1 MSTDFRVFFLVF
13 SNFFDFSRS
22 RFSCFFQ
29 RLFALPEIGTTC
41 CAIALKTHKIYP
53 CKPYS
58 RYTEK
63 VFLNGA
69 VGDKSLIT
77 VFPSNWFSMCR
88 LCKQQGRIIDSKNI
102 YVKRFQCFFLKI
114 FDIFLYFYTRPVF
127 VKVIGT
133 DNCLRTHFF
142 NNYSIARAR
151 QHAYARVRVII

>member
-1 MSTDFRVFFLVF
+1 MIFPEAVFPAF
-13 SNFFDFSRS
+13 SKGFPPSRKLAQHVA
-22 RFSCFFQ
+22 RY
-29 RLFALPEIGTTC
+29 P
-41 CAIALKTHKIYP
+41 LKTHKIYP

-63 VFLNGA
+63 VFFNGA
-69 VGDKSLIT
+69 VVDKSLIT

-142 NNYSIARAR
+142 NKYSIARAR
-151 QHAYARVRVII
+151 AGMRMRAS